1 VEYSVYKLA
10 NTHNKTQM
18 IKKRDYTWTR
28 EGSIVMDSALIRR
41 FLEMLERTFQTE
53 RLYKIKHGVKM
64 KNGMSMCQEIT
75 IVKIFVESLVEC
87 CKTMKPYQVGL

>member
-41 FLEMLERTFQTE
+41 FLEMLERTFQIE

-75 IVKIFVESLVEC
+75 ITKIAIQNLAEMC
-87 CKTMKPYQVGL
+87 IKN